1 MMFLETEQ
9 RKGTKVSRFSIVLK
23 SLVHIP
29 DIISRLQEGEMW
41 RRKMLHSN
49 NTDCPNVHQGTK
61 ISTFWKKQ
69 TFFTIKCFLTE
80 MISQSII
87 SWNPKGTKRLP
98 SSMFPYVRLYR
109 GDIRKFA
116 TCQDF
121 PAKGNKIFTMK

>member
-1 MMFLETEQ
+1 
-9 RKGTKVSRFSIVLK
+9 
-23 SLVHIP
+23 
-29 DIISRLQEGEMW
+29 
-41 RRKMLHSN
+41 
-49 NTDCPNVHQGTK
+49 
-61 ISTFWKKQ
+61 
-69 TFFTIKCFLTE
+69 

-121 PAKGNKIFTMK
+121 PAKGNKIFTISLITLIMNISQVKK